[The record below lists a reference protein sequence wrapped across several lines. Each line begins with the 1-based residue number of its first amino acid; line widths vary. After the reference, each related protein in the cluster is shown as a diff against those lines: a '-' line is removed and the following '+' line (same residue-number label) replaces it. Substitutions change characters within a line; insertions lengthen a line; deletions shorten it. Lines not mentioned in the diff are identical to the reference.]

1 MQTLRLGKEHFKKN
15 PDGYW
20 SDYIG
25 TESVAD
31 FDGHIE
37 IEGNLGYVRFSGHLS
52 AKGYIAAGAG
62 SGIKASWGI
71 EAGLSIICGG
81 ALKVSCRIFVGSR
94 VGKKL

>member
-1 MQTLRLGKEHFKKN
+1 
-15 PDGYW
+15 
-20 SDYIG
+20 
-25 TESVAD
+25 
-31 FDGHIE
+31 
-37 IEGNLGYVRFSGHLS
+37 VRFSGHLS

-62 SGIKASWGI
+62 SGIKASWGIEAGEGIKASWGI